1 MDFSEWIRTET
12 KRRGWSQAT
21 LAERARL
28 SRSSITAVLTTG
40 RRKPGM
46 KFFSGIAIAFE
57 MPLAEVV
64 IIWEQASQPESGG
77 RENRLSLFRHV
88 LVGGQRS

>member
-1 MDFSEWIRTET
+1 MTDFATWIRAET

-21 LAERARL
+21 LAERAGF
-28 SRSSITAVLTTG
+28 SRSSVTAVLTTG

-46 KFFSGIAIAFE
+46 RFFLGIARAFE

-64 IIWEQASQPESGG
+64 VIWEAGERESDEAG
-77 RENRLSLFRHV
+77 E
-88 LVGGQRS
+88 